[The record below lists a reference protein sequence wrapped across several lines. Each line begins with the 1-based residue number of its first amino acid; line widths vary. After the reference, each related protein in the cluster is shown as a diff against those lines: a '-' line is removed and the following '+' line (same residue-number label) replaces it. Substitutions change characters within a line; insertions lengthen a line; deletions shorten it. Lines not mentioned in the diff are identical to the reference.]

1 MNMHES
7 ILDVGLV
14 EVNTT
19 NNRGFTPEEVAE
31 RCLNKL
37 ISVSDTAPPAIRDQ
51 AFAYKEN
58 LRAILIF
65 YMREAVNSD
74 RTTVQNV
81 LLEAGHKDLADLI
94 RRL

>member
-7 ILDVGLV
+7 ILNVGLV